1 MDEGWNFPGYTV
13 LLATLIAGVARLR
26 GSEFGEKLPHFV
38 WISLGL
44 MAFWTILSLAGGPS
58 ALIFHAI
65 PSFRCYGR
73 AGLLVVALGSVVAP
87 IVLCERWSKAVAA
100 ARAGHLTL
108 GLLAARGQRRRPG
121 RSNFPRLAGQIGGA
135 AGLGWLAA

>member
-1 MDEGWNFPGYTV
+1 
-13 LLATLIAGVARLR
+13 
-26 GSEFGEKLPHFV
+26 
-38 WISLGL
+38 

-87 IVLCERWSKAVAA
+87 IVLFELVKGCRRRSVRVA
-100 ARAGHLTL
+100 LTL
-108 GLLAARGQRRRPG
+108 GLLA
-121 RSNFPRLAGQIGGA
+121 
-135 AGLGWLAA
+135 LAASDAGRAAVTFKGWPAESTRPDWVEWLRQQPAGCSGWPFS

>member
-1 MDEGWNFPGYTV
+1 M
-13 LLATLIAGVARLR
+13 
-26 GSEFGEKLPHFV
+26 SKKLHPFV
-38 WISLGL
+38 WVSLGL

-87 IVLCERWSKAVAA
+87 IVLSELVKGCRRRLV
-100 ARAGHLTL
+100 RVTLTL
-108 GLLAARGQRRRPG
+108 GLLALVASDAG
-121 RSNFPRLAGQIGGA
+121 RAAVTFQGWPAGIENTRLGRLAA
-135 AGLGWLAA
+135 SRSRPTLGWPFS

>member
-1 MDEGWNFPGYTV
+1 MAW
-13 LLATLIAGVARLR
+13 LR
-26 GSEFGEKLPHFV
+26 GSELSKKLHPFV
-38 WISLGL
+38 WVSLGL

-87 IVLCERWSKAVAA
+87 IVLCELVKGCRRRLV
-100 ARAGHLTL
+100 RVTLTL
-108 GLLAARGQRRRPG
+108 GLLALVASDAG
-121 RSNFPRLAGQIGGA
+121 RA
-135 AGLGWLAA
+135 AVTFEGWPAESTIPEWVDWLSQQPPMSGWPSS